1 VAGNAIFG
9 SQDYAETIALMREK
23 IEGMVEV

>member
-9 SQDYAETIALMREK
+9 SRDYAETIALMREN
-23 IEGMVEV
+23 IAS